1 MGLCVDIMRV
11 LFIFLTL
18 SLANCQEDVSFWT
31 NGRYTT
37 SRTKNPAIGEALFLS
52 AQVTGEPNEVWDV
65 ECTVTTPSGE
75 LWQVSF
81 SSVYGEDGDI
91 NRVSLGTSLCPVSTI
106 LMALLPP
113 LLVVLWDPL

>member
-1 MGLCVDIMRV
+1 MGLRVDIMRV
-11 LFIFLTL
+11 LLMILSL
-18 SLANCQEDVSFWT
+18 SLANCQNEDVSSWT

-37 SRTKNPAIGEALFLS
+37 SRTKNPAIGETLFLS

-81 SSVYGEDGDI
+81 NNVYGEDGDT
-91 NRVSLGTSLCPVSTI
+91 VPGVEGEFTKDQVTSCFMVMCFGQS
-106 LMALLPP
+106 
-113 LLVVLWDPL
+113 